1 MEIKQFDIWLVDS
14 KTSMGAEPG
23 KTIPVVVIQTNLLN
37 DVHFST
43 LICPITTNVKLEID
57 LLRVHLNNNQLDKVS
72 DILVDQIRVIDNKRF
87 LKKLSKLTK
96 EQQEQLKSNLKIVM
110 DL

>member
-57 LLRVHLNNNQLDKVS
+57 LLRVYLNNNQLDKVS

>member
-1 MEIKQFDIWLVDS
+1 
-14 KTSMGAEPG
+14 
-23 KTIPVVVIQTNLLN
+23 
-37 DVHFST
+37 
-43 LICPITTNVKLEID
+43 
-57 LLRVHLNNNQLDKVS
+57 VHLNNNQLDKVS

>member
-14 KTSMGAEPG
+14 KTSMVAEPG